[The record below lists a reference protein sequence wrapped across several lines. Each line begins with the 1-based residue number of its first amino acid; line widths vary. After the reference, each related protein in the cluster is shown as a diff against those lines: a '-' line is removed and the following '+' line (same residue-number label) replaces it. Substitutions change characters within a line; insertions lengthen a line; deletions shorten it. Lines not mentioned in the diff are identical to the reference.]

1 MILGANILKDL
12 FNSRWTAYRDGKPCP
27 FSELHVNANSID
39 VTLGPTLLQP
49 AYEEHIQPEN
59 RMPVQLDYEHSITW
73 EEYDM
78 GFSNFRLNPGAFAL
92 GCTRERFD
100 CQAMVL
106 GTPVSA
112 DGMVVSDMRAFA
124 PMYEGRSTLAR
135 VGLMSHLSAGF
146 GDWGFQGAFTLE
158 LFNCFP
164 RPIMLSPGMRIGQ
177 VYFIEVKGAT
187 AYEGAY
193 SQEDHYDKPRPPKLG
208 PGRI

>member
-1 MILGANILKDL
+1 
-12 FNSRWTAYRDGKPCP
+12 
-27 FSELHVNANSID
+27 
-39 VTLGPTLLQP
+39 
-49 AYEEHIQPEN
+49 
-59 RMPVQLDYEHSITW
+59 MPVELDDEHSINWQEWHVGYT
-73 EEYDM
+73 
-78 GFSNFRLNPGAFAL
+78 GFQLNPGAFAL

-106 GTPVSA
+106 GTPVA
-112 DGMVVSDMRAFA
+112 AGVVSNERAFA

-177 VYFIEVKGAT
+177 VYFVEVMGAT
-187 AYEGAY
+187 AYAGAY

-208 PGRI
+208 PGRV